1 MEFLKLIIGL
11 ILLIKFADFF
21 VDASVDIAK
30 SFNISEIIIGATIV
44 AIGTTLPETMVSS
57 VSAIKGH
64 GDIAYGNAL
73 GSIICNTS
81 FIAAI
86 TLVFRPGEVKR
97 SAIKIPVIFFFT
109 SFALYVIYAVVFN
122 GFSRICGIS
131 LFAIFIIYIV
141 VIVKKSIQE
150 KDSQSSPLP
159 SDDSQSLP
167 QQDDAPHN
175 SVLRS
180 LVILIISAVV
190 IAFSS
195 NLLVDNGIIIARR
208 FHVPE
213 SVIGITLIALGTSLP
228 ELTTAITS
236 LLKGHSN
243 LSIGNIIGANFY
255 NIVNVTGIAAI
266 LNPFMIPEG
275 RKIYGI
281 NSSFVIDIPTAL
293 ISMLILCIPTLIYKK
308 TSRWQGIL
316 LIIIYIGFIFYQ
328 IKSI

>member
-81 FIAAI
+81 FVAAI
-86 TLVFRPGEVKR
+86 TLVFKPGEVKR

-131 LFAIFIIYIV
+131 LFVIFIIYIV
-141 VIVKKSIQE
+141 VIVKKSMQE
-150 KDSQSSPLP
+150 K
-159 SDDSQSLP
+159 DSQSLP

-175 SVLRS
+175 SALRS

-236 LLKGHSN
+236 LVKGHGN

-266 LNPFMIPEG
+266 LNPFLIPEG

-293 ISMLILCIPTLIYKK
+293 ISMLILCMPTLIYKK